1 MQYEQRGLEAMWVDC
16 FNREAIENVALQ
28 ARDRIAVLFPGEQVD
43 VILFGSYARG
53 DAQEDSDLDLF
64 ILVDAPREKI
74 AAQNWRVGEIASEL
88 FMDYGII
95 VSPIVEN
102 RTYYQERIELL
113 PFFSN
118 ISREGVKLSA

>member
-1 MQYEQRGLEAMWVDC
+1 MDGFYK
-16 FNREAIENVALQ
+16 EAIENIALQ
-28 ARDRIAVLFPGEQVD
+28 ARDRIAVLFPGEKVEA
-43 VILFGSYARG
+43 ILFDSYARG

-102 RTYYQERIELL
+102 RTYYQEHVELL

-118 ISREGVKLSA
+118 INREGVKLSA